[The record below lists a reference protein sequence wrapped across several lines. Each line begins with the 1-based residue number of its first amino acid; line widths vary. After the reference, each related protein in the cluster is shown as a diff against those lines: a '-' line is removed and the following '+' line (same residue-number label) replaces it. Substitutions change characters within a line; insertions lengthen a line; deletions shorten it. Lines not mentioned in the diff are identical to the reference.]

1 MLGHFLHELVKSD
14 CAVSV
19 AMVEGSKIQRIIPQ
33 GVNRLPVPN
42 NQKFSLKT
50 LHRQVKELLTAHQK
64 EPFDLVHGWA
74 ARDWELTVWAGTKG
88 RVSTMGTLHD
98 HPEARFFSLQR
109 RLLMRG
115 CVRWGLNRL
124 VCVSHAV
131 RSACIAAGYPAHKLV
146 VVHNGVPTDD
156 EPCSESESKGVVRLG
171 FLAAFSERKG
181 LRGLFET
188 VKELERLCPGAWELF
203 VAGRAQDA
211 EGQTLVDSIRWNYA
225 NENWWARVHWCGWA
239 AEPRRFLDGID
250 ILICPSSEFEP
261 FGLVLCE
268 AGLAAIPVVAASVGG
283 IPEIVVDGETG
294 WLFEA
299 GQWKQAASLL
309 ARLVRSP
316 ELGKTAG
323 IHGAARVSREF
334 SIGKMVA
341 GYKKIYSNLLS
352 DV

>member
-1 MLGHFLHELVKSD
+1 
-14 CAVSV
+14 
-19 AMVEGSKIQRIIPQ
+19 
-33 GVNRLPVPN
+33 
-42 NQKFSLKT
+42 
-50 LHRQVKELLTAHQK
+50 
-64 EPFDLVHGWA
+64 
-74 ARDWELTVWAGTKG
+74 
-88 RVSTMGTLHD
+88 MGTLHD
-98 HPEARFFSLQR
+98 HPGARFFIAAPS
-109 RLLMRG
+109 LMRG
-115 CVRWGLNRL
+115 VSAGDSTGWSVFPRGPLRL
-124 VCVSHAV
+124 H
-131 RSACIAAGYPAHKLV
+131 RRGYPAHKLV

-156 EPCSESESKGVVRLG
+156 EPCSESESKGVVRSG